1 MKKELTRLIK
11 SKNSNLPRS
20 LVLGLQWVSL
30 GYSSAL
36 YFAGKKIGK
45 EIASNEIKN
54 KEPKEVF
61 KGTIKVFK
69 NMGLGSLSIKSVKE
83 KNAVLILKDGTT
95 AHGMARIGKTVCYFE
110 AGLISGILE
119 AKIKKVVNVS
129 EVSCGGLGDSIEEFV
144 VKF

>member
-1 MKKELTRLIK
+1 MKKELTRLMK
-11 SKNSNLPRS
+11 SKDSNLPRS
-20 LVLGLQWVSL
+20 LVLGLQWVST

-45 EIASNEIKN
+45 EVAAKQIKS
-54 KEPKEVF
+54 KSPKEVF
-61 KGTIKVFK
+61 KGTVKIFK
-69 NMGLGSLSIKSVKE
+69 NMGLGNLSTKFVKQKE
-83 KNAVLILKDGTT
+83 AVLILKEGTT

-129 EVSCGGLGDSIEEFV
+129 EVSCGGLGDSTEEFV
-144 VKF
+144 VKY